1 MAAAALRPP
10 RRSTRMAEVDARIDT
25 DLLAV
30 IAISQDFDFDPDDLP
45 KRFETFTA
53 ACREAP
59 AIIARVRASLER
71 TPEGRARRAEIEE
84 VLGVVELQLFW
95 IQSEVNDI
103 VGIIRQA
110 AQYTE
115 PGAIGRRPGLCAVCM
130 DPDAFRRGGR
140 AVMRHCGTRTARH
153 ILCGACFVGWYIQ
166 NGESTCPV
174 CRHDHEPSFVK
185 PDPVEGTDLPTDT

>member
-59 AIIARVRASLER
+59 AIIARIRASLER
-71 TPEGRARRAEIEE
+71 TPDGRARRAEIEE

-95 IQSEVNDI
+95 IQSEVDDI

-115 PGAIGRRPGLCAVCM
+115 PGAVGRRPGLCAVCM

-153 ILCGACFVGWYIQ
+153 VLCGACFVGWYIQ
-166 NGESTCPV
+166 NGESTAPCAATTTSPALSS
-174 CRHDHEPSFVK
+174 RIPRGAGD
-185 PDPVEGTDLPTDT
+185 G